1 VQLTLLYLPQL
12 MPRHSATLVLWMP
25 CN

>member
-1 VQLTLLYLPQL
+1 